1 MIEIKKLDATIAGK
15 PFSVEY
21 FIDKFLNDE
30 YHALRVNDLESND
43 ELLYIDGCY
52 LELGDITLKEVES
65 MIVVE
70 IEQTNRFYG
79 LSDSIMKNGYNV
91 TVKRGK

>member
-1 MIEIKKLDATIAGK
+1 MFHFAKIIPSEGLTVGQFIKK
-15 PFSVEY
+15 Y
-21 FIDKFLNDE
+21 LNDE